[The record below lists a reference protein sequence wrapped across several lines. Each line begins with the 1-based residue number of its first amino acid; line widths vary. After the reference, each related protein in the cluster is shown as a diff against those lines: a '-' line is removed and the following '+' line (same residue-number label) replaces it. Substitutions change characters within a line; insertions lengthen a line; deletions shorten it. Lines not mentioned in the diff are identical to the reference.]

1 MWSCLSFLSENRVSK
16 ASADLLIVLT
26 DRVEAEALL
35 IILSQEL
42 GSVGWIGLTAW
53 VIFFGLP
60 VEV

>member
-42 GSVGWIGLTAW
+42 GSGWIGLTAW